1 MTGHGPSSR
10 RSGPV
15 QLYQGRQVGAG
26 CRQRHAASDGWHR
39 RRCRKS
45 PSRSTRPNPLSFSR
59 AMAGPAIMRP
69 VPCRNSPRWRQPGRS
84 CPVAAGHT
92 LPHPDR
98 PHAAAQIRTG
108 WCPARN
114 LRIRQR
120 RRRPHL
126 APYAAA
132 GCASSAPGEGGRAPA
147 GGGPQVLENLF
158 GPGGVQPPFC
168 HTFDQRGLRATRASP
183 SRTWRSACFR
193 ASSIRLICPLMRWRA
208 ECSRQGQPRHLVPR
222 CRPVCV
228 ELRRLSALPYGRR
241 PPARRPSHASLLRR
255 LRT

>member
-26 CRQRHAASDGWHR
+26 CRQRHAEAALWPLVTPCLIPADRMLLR
-39 RRCRKS
+39 RS
-45 PSRSTRPNPLSFSR
+45 EQAGVRPGTS
-59 AMAGPAIMRP
+59 
-69 VPCRNSPRWRQPGRS
+69 
-84 CPVAAGHT
+84 
-92 LPHPDR
+92 
-98 PHAAAQIRTG
+98 
-108 WCPARN
+108 
-114 LRIRQR
+114 IRQR

-132 GCASSAPGEGGRAPA
+132 GCASAAPGEGGRAPA

-208 ECSRQGQPRHLVPR
+208 ECSRQGQPRHLMPR